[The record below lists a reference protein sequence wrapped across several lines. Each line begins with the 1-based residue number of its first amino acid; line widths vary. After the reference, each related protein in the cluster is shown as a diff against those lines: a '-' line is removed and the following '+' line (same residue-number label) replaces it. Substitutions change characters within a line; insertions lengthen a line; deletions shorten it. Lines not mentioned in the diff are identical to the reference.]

1 MLPLVMLKMI
11 EFTEYIDA
19 NGKSPFAQWFDALDA
34 VAATKIRLYTTRVE
48 LGNYSNVEPIG
59 EGLSEIKIDFGPGY
73 RVYFRKEKKKLL
85 LLLGGSSK
93 KGQQK
98 AIDAAKLAWKKYDS
112 DRKQSAR
119 KEKRN

>member
-1 MLPLVMLKMI
+1 MSRNI
-11 EFTEYIDA
+11 EFSEYLDA
-19 NGKSPFAQWFDALDA
+19 NGKSSFAKWFDDLDA
-34 VAATKIRLYTTRVE
+34 IAAAKVRVHMTRVE

-73 RVYFRKEKKKLL
+73 RVYFRSEIGFLL

-98 AIDAAKLAWKKYDS
+98 EINAAKAAWKLYQLE
-112 DRKQSAR
+112 RKQLAQKVKR
-119 KEKRN
+119 K

>member
-1 MLPLVMLKMI
+1 MLPLSISKMI
-11 EFTEYIDA
+11 EFTEYLDA
-19 NGKSPFAQWFDALDA
+19 NGTSPFAKWFDSLDA
-34 VAATKIRLYTTRVE
+34 VAAAKVRVYMTRVE

-73 RVYFRKEKKKLL
+73 RVYFRREKEILL

-98 AIDAAKLAWKKYDS
+98 AIEAAKLAWKNYNNS
-112 DRKQSAR
+112 RKQSVF
-119 KEKRN
+119 KEKRK

>member
-1 MLPLVMLKMI
+1 MLPLHMSRNI
-11 EFTEYIDA
+11 EFSEYLDA
-19 NGKSPFAQWFDALDA
+19 NGKSPFAKWFDDLDA
-34 VAATKIRLYTTRVE
+34 IAAAKVRVHMTRVE

-73 RVYFRKEKKKLL
+73 RVYFRSEIGFLL

-98 AIDAAKLAWKKYDS
+98 AINAAKTAWKLYQL
-112 DRKQSAR
+112 DRKQPAQKVKR
-119 KEKRN
+119 K